1 VLCWS
6 TFPLVPG
13 LGSTNSAAGR
23 PALFVSFLAHAD
35 RRTMP
40 NGLGFPRFYGELVVI
55 GSA

>member
-1 VLCWS
+1 MMHEPEESDSGIVARQC
-6 TFPLVPG
+6 
-13 LGSTNSAAGR
+13 R
-23 PALFVSFLAHAD
+23 MRHCLAHAD